1 MNLLSKIRDFIN
13 EILLFTMN
21 SIDTLW
27 DFLFSSDKSREK
39 SKEFEASII
48 IDDRQDEQFISKENT
63 TEPFEASI
71 IIDDRQDEKFI
82 SNENIPNTSEYLTDE
97 DPFEFL

>member
-27 DFLFSSDKSREK
+27 DFLFSSDKSPEK

-48 IDDRQDEQFISKENT
+48 IDDRQDEKFILKENT
-63 TEPFEASI
+63 TDFEAPFEESI
-71 IIDDRQDEKFI
+71 RQDEQFI